1 MTSNIPMKAVA
12 GGALLAAMLAACS
25 APPTKPA
32 AASPAAVAP
41 APAADS
47 AAARE
52 RAQAAAR
59 DFSTQ
64 LRTALQAKLGEGG
77 TEGAIAFCHDEAPK
91 IAARV
96 GAAHGVRLGRV
107 PVPGRIRN
115 PANAAQDWQAAVLAD
130 FQARAAAGTPPGEL
144 VAVRDHGL
152 PPGVALRMMRGIAV
166 EPACLACHGKTLS
179 PQTAAALRRLYPG
192 DTATGFEVGDLR
204 GALWVEV
211 PAGEG

>member
-1 MTSNIPMKAVA
+1 MTGGITTKTLA
-12 GGALLAAMLAACS
+12 GGALLAVLLAACS
-25 APPTKPA
+25 APAPKPAPPPA
-32 AASPAAVAP
+32 AAAP
-41 APAADS
+41 AGTAAP

-64 LRTALQAKLGEGG
+64 LKSALMAKLGQGG

-130 FQARAAAGTPPGEL
+130 FQARAAAGTAPGEL
-144 VAVRDHGL
+144 VAVQDHGL